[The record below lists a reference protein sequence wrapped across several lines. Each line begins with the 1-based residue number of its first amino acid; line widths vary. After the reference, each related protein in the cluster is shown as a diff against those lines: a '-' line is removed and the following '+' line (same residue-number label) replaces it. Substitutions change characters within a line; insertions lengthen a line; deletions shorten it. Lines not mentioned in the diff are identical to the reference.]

1 MYVHAGAFGAATV
14 GFGAAVV
21 GKNKFEIAADA
32 LVEGWKEQAT
42 TEGNFKD
49 PEVFL
54 EKLAA
59 HEEQRSCKI
68 HSSLLREHILL
79 IVICLERNV
88 SPLSKLFWVGCGRR
102 QSQPRPNIY
111 TRAIG
116 CHAGHTE
123 INSSEGDSTVMNA
136 PTST

>member
-21 GKNKFEIAADA
+21 GKNKYEIKADA

-42 TEGNFKD
+42 TELEGNFKD

-54 EKLAA
+54 AKLTA
-59 HEEQRSCKI
+59 HEEEFSCKI
-68 HSSLLREHILL
+68 YSSLLREHVLL

-88 SPLSKLFWVGCGRR
+88 SPLSKLFGWLWETTIKTETVYIYKGDRMSCGAHR
-102 QSQPRPNIY
+102 
-111 TRAIG
+111 
-116 CHAGHTE
+116 
-123 INSSEGDSTVMNA
+123 D
-136 PTST
+136 

>member
-88 SPLSKLFWVGCGRR
+88 SPLSKLFGWLWETTIKTETEYIYKGDRMSCGAHR
-102 QSQPRPNIY
+102 
-111 TRAIG
+111 
-116 CHAGHTE
+116 
-123 INSSEGDSTVMNA
+123 D
-136 PTST
+136 

>member
-21 GKNKFEIAADA
+21 GKNKYEIKADA

-42 TEGNFKD
+42 TCTEGNFKD

-88 SPLSKLFWVGCGRR
+88 SPLSKLFGWAVGDD
-102 QSQPRPNIY
+102 N
-111 TRAIG
+111 
-116 CHAGHTE
+116 H
-123 INSSEGDSTVMNA
+123 N
-136 PTST
+136 

>member
-1 MYVHAGAFGAATV
+1 MYGHAGAFGAATV

-42 TEGNFKD
+42 EGKFED

-54 EKLAA
+54 AKLAA
-59 HEEQRSCKI
+59 HEEKFSCKI
-68 HSSLLREHILL
+68 YSSLLREHVLL

-88 SPLSKLFWVGCGRR
+88 SPLSQLFGWAVGDD
-102 QSQPRPNIY
+102 N
-111 TRAIG
+111 
-116 CHAGHTE
+116 HTE
-123 INSSEGDSTVMNA
+123 TEYTNKGDRMSCGA
-136 PTST
+136 HRD